1 MKNLRKPELLAPAGK
16 WDALVAAV
24 QNGADAV
31 YLGEKSFSARKNAA
45 NFSWDEIKE
54 AVKYCHLRDVRVH
67 LALNTL
73 MSDGELRD
81 FEKAVV
87 KAADCGV
94 DALIIQDLG
103 STQIAHTVCPEMEL
117 HASTQLTACNEYDV
131 EALTNAGFSRVV
143 LSRELSQK
151 EISEMISNEEIKVT
165 PSRLDILEQRLE
177 KLLSFFEKIGLGGN

>member
-1 MKNLRKPELLAPAGK
+1 MKQRNPELLAPAGK
-16 WDALVAAV
+16 WEALVAAV

-31 YLGEKSFSARKNAA
+31 YLGEKSFSARKNAG
-45 NFSWDEIKE
+45 NFSWDEIQE

-73 MSDGELRD
+73 MSDRELRT
-81 FEKAVV
+81 FERSVIN
-87 KAADCGV
+87 AADCGV

-103 STQIAHTVCPEMEL
+103 GAHIARNVCPEMEL

-131 EALTNAGFSRVV
+131 DVLSKSGFSRIV

-151 EISEMISNEEIKVT
+151 EI
-165 PSRLDILEQRLE
+165 E
-177 KLLSFFEKIGLGGN
+177 KLFLYRRKNCR